1 MLSLILTLTFI
12 GLMCLRV
19 PVSFAIGLST
29 LIPLLIAG
37 KSFVALPQYMQEGVH
52 SVALLAVPFFILA
65 GNLFNTLGLSRRIW
79 DFARHLVGHWRGGMG
94 HVMVVANMIFAGIS
108 GSALADA
115 AGLGLIGIPA
125 MEKMGYRRSFS
136 TAITLCAS
144 VIGPIIPPSINFIIY
159 GVTAEV
165 SIGRLFLG
173 GVVPGFVIGGC
184 LMLMIYYFAKKG
196 IEPLPVQ
203 PRKTLLETG
212 KSFVRNSP
220 TLLVPVII
228 VIGMGGGVITP
239 TEVGVLAAVYAL
251 GLGLFYREASF
262 EELVDCF
269 RSSAKSTCLI
279 MYIIAVSTI
288 AGWIYSY
295 EGTALRIAE
304 LMLQVT
310 ANKYLLL
317 FLINLFLLV
326 LGCLLE
332 PIPALILTTPI
343 FLPIIKQIGVDP
355 VHFGL
360 IICYNLTI
368 GIITPPMGIGLYV
381 MVGIIDI
388 TFEDLVK
395 ACAPLLIP
403 LIGSLFLITFIPE
416 LTLLLPNLIMGKP

>member
-79 DFARHLVGHWRGGMG
+79 DFARHLVGHWKGGMG

-173 GVVPGFVIGGC
+173 GVVPGCVIGGC

-262 EELVDCF
+262 KELVDCF

-304 LMLQVT
+304 LMLHVT

-343 FLPIIKQIGVDP
+343 FMPIIKQIGVDP

-403 LIGSLFLITFIPE
+403 LIGSLFLITYIPE
-416 LTLLLPNLIMGKP
+416 LTLFLPNLLMGKP

>member
-79 DFARHLVGHWRGGMG
+79 DFARHLVGHWKGGMG

-173 GVVPGFVIGGC
+173 GVVPGCVIGGC

-203 PRKTLLETG
+203 PRKTLLEKG

-262 EELVDCF
+262 KELVDCF

-304 LMLQVT
+304 LMLHVT

-343 FLPIIKQIGVDP
+343 FMPIIKQIGVDP

-403 LIGSLFLITFIPE
+403 LIGSLFLITYIPE
-416 LTLLLPNLIMGKP
+416 LTLFLPNLLMGKP